1 MTTSVADRLQKAALF
16 ALLLMSVSAEAQ
28 EPPCPSSHSGS
39 PRPKSVYL
47 SKNPKEEAT
56 ELYVAGGVAT
66 TLRFPTAPD
75 PTRTKLLG
83 WEGRFEPLLVGGRS
97 VVIVPLR
104 DLAPEDRFILLVTLL
119 DGTEIPFT
127 VTSAKP
133 QVDSQVD
140 VYPDPEAPDAVRQ
153 ALEEKR
159 KEVRSLRAESH
170 QKREEETSVEH
181 ALAALL
187 VRNEVK
193 MTPFKEDHKW
203 LLSDEGTEVEISV
216 LVPKGKIAQH
226 KTAVIFTVTNKDP
239 VKPWKFQTARLSTWT
254 TRESRPFALRMTPSA
269 IAPGSTG
276 RIAMV
281 TDLAS
286 FDPDRDGDR
295 LVLEIF
301 RDGGLRQ
308 AYVELMPQER
318 R

>member
-28 EPPCPSSHSGS
+28 EPPCPSSLSES

-66 TLRFPTAPD
+66 TLRFPTASD

-97 VVIVPLR
+97 VVVVPLR

-153 ALEEKR
+153 ALAEKR
-159 KEVRSLRAESH
+159 KEVRTLRAENH

-187 VRNEVK
+187 AQNEIA
-193 MTPFKEDHKW
+193 MTPFKEAQKW
-203 LLSDEGTEVEISV
+203 LQIENEIEIAVSV
-216 LVPKGKIAQH
+216 LVPKGKVAQR
-226 KTAVIFTVTNKDP
+226 KVAVVFTMKNKDP
-239 VKPWKFQTARLSTWT
+239 VRPWTLQAARLSTWT

-286 FDPDRDGDR
+286 FDSNRDGDR
-295 LVLEIF
+295 LVVEIF